1 MFMPTYHL
9 RLIDQHIDADDVE
22 GCDLP
27 DLHAARSM
35 ALEGIRDVL
44 AQNAMKGLLD
54 FRGHIRI
61 EDDGGAVLQSIP
73 FVEAFTIKGLWRS
86 VT

>member
-1 MFMPTYHL
+1 MPTYHL
-9 RLIDQHIDADDVE
+9 RLIDTHIEADDIE

-35 ALEGIRDVL
+35 AIDGIRDVL
-44 AQNAMKGLLD
+44 AEKARKGQLD
-54 FRGHIRI
+54 FRGHIHI

-73 FVEAFTIKGLWRS
+73 FVEAFTIKGL
-86 VT
+86 